1 VSVSKRDP
9 FRPPAH
15 EDRPIDLAEHPAART
30 AEVEGPLLEVPTV
43 RKPLR
48 YRPPR
53 TSWLT
58 VVVLGFAGVG
68 LVAVAGLA
76 FKKVK
81 GLSLPIG
88 HREQPVERP
97 VVYHELPQDNAV
109 LVEVRVTPRDARL
122 ILDGEPVT
130 SNPLRV
136 ARGPG
141 LHKLAA
147 TAEGY
152 APLVEEFTADGP
164 RTLHLRL
171 PRAR

>member
-1 VSVSKRDP
+1 MAVSKRDP

-15 EDRPIDLAEHPAART
+15 EDRPLELAEHPAART
-30 AEVEGPLLEVPTV
+30 AEVEGPLVEVPTV

-48 YRPPR
+48 YRRPS

-58 VVVLGFAGVG
+58 VVVLAFAGVG

-76 FKKVK
+76 VKKVK
-81 GLSLPIG
+81 GLSLPR
-88 HREQPVERP
+88 REAPAAARP
-97 VVYHELPQDNAV
+97 VVYHELAQDNAV
-109 LVEVRVTPRDARL
+109 LVDVRVTPRDARL
-122 ILDGEPVT
+122 MLDGEPVT

-136 ARGPG
+136 PRGSAV
-141 LHKLAA
+141 HKLAA

-152 APLVEEFTADGP
+152 APMVEEFTAEGP
-164 RTLHLRL
+164 RTIHLRL

>member
-1 VSVSKRDP
+1 MAVSKRDP

-15 EDRPIDLAEHPAART
+15 ENRPLELAEHPAART
-30 AEVEGPLLEVPTV
+30 AEVEGPMVEVPTV

-48 YRPPR
+48 YRRPT

-76 FKKVK
+76 LKKVK
-81 GLSLPIG
+81 GLGSI
-88 HREQPVERP
+88 HREAPAVERP
-97 VVYHELPQDNAV
+97 VVYHELAGDNAV

-122 ILDGEPVT
+122 MLDGEPVT

-136 ARGPG
+136 PRGPAV
-141 LHKLAA
+141 HKLAA
-147 TAEGY
+147 MAQGY

-164 RTLHLRL
+164 RTIRLRL